1 LQNSGDISLKI
12 AAMYL
17 EILLWL
23 LALILILAGIA
34 GLIFP
39 LLPGAPILFAGLFL
53 AAWAEGFEQVG
64 AGTLI
69 VLAVMALLMYIL
81 DFLAGAFGAKRFGA
95 SNRAI
100 IGATIGAIVGIF
112 FGIPGILLG
121 PFIGAVLGELTAQ
134 SDLRTA
140 GRAGIGATVGL
151 ALGAAAKL
159 ALAFAMVGIFIVM
172 RFL

>member
-1 LQNSGDISLKI
+1 
-12 AAMYL
+12 MYL
-17 EILLWL
+17 EILLWIV
-23 LALILILAGIA
+23 AIILVLAGMA
-34 GLIFP
+34 GLLFP
-39 LLPGAPILFAGLFL
+39 ILPGAPILFAGLFL
-53 AAWAEGFEQVG
+53 AAWAEGFEHVG
-64 AGTLI
+64 TGTLV
-69 VLAVMALLMYIL
+69 VLGIMALLMYVL

-100 IGATIGAIVGIF
+100 IGATLGAIIGIF
-112 FGIPGILLG
+112 FGIPGVLLG

-134 SDLRTA
+134 SDLKTA

-159 ALAFAMVGIFIVM
+159 ALAFAMVGTFVVM

>member
-1 LQNSGDISLKI
+1 
-12 AAMYL
+12 MYL
-17 EILLWL
+17 EILLWIV
-23 LALILILAGIA
+23 AIILVLAGMA
-34 GLIFP
+34 GLLFP
-39 LLPGAPILFAGLFL
+39 ILPGAPILFAGLFL
-53 AAWAEGFEQVG
+53 AAWAEGFERVG
-64 AGTLI
+64 TGTLV
-69 VLAVMALLMYIL
+69 VLGIMALLMYVL

-100 IGATIGAIVGIF
+100 IGATLGAIIGIF
-112 FGIPGILLG
+112 FGIPGVLLG

-134 SDLRTA
+134 SDLKTA

-159 ALAFAMVGIFIVM
+159 ALAFAMVGTFVVM